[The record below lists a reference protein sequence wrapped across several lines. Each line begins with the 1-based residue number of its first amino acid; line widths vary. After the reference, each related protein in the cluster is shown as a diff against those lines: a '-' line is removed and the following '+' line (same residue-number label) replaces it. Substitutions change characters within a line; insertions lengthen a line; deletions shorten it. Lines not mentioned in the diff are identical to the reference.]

1 MKKLFTLLAFVTV
14 TVLWA
19 QAAEDPSVTQYTGR
33 YKFSDASDMPVA
45 EVTFNDKGLQLTSSM
60 GVATLQ
66 HLGGDTFSIVEFNGT
81 AEFVRSSDKKVKK
94 VVIKM
99 MTFELEGSKE
109 PAKRSLMFHP
119 LAPQKFLGDNNYEG

>member
-1 MKKLFTLLAFVTV
+1 MKKLFTLFAFVTG
-14 TVLWA
+14 TIFWA
-19 QAAEDPSVTQYTGR
+19 QAAEDPSVSQYTGR
-33 YKFSDASDMPVA
+33 YKFSEAADIPIA
-45 EVTFNDKGLQLTSSM
+45 EVTYSDKGLQLTSPM

-94 VVIKM
+94 LVIKM
-99 MTFELEGSKE
+99 MAFEIEGSKE

-119 LAPQKFLGDNNYEG
+119 LAPQKFLGEGYDG